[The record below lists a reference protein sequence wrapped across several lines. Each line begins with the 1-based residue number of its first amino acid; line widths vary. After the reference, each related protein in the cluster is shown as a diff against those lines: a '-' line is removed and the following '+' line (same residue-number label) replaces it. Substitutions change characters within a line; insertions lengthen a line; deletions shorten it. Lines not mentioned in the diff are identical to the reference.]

1 MREKYYW
8 KIVPTIANEEIC
20 SFNFEVLRRRFFFGD
35 KVEYTGFYMFNRHL
49 EIVASNVNDF
59 GSLPLKER
67 LEHIVQGAE
76 YNSVE
81 HMCALHAEMIFEQFA
96 SK

>member
-8 KIVPTIANEEIC
+8 NIVPTIANEEIC
-20 SFNFEVLRRRFFFGD
+20 SFYFEVVRRRFFFKD
-35 KVEYTGFYMFNRHL
+35 KVEYTGFYIFNRHL

-76 YNSVE
+76 CNSVE
-81 HMCALHAEMIFEQFA
+81 HMCAFHAEMIFDQF
-96 SK
+96 K

>member
-1 MREKYYW
+1 MKRKYYW

-20 SFNFEVLRRRFFFGD
+20 SFNFEVVRRRFFFKD
-35 KVEYTGFYMFNRHL
+35 KVEYTGFYIFNRHL

-81 HMCALHAEMIFEQFA
+81 RMCAFHAEMIFDQF
-96 SK
+96 K